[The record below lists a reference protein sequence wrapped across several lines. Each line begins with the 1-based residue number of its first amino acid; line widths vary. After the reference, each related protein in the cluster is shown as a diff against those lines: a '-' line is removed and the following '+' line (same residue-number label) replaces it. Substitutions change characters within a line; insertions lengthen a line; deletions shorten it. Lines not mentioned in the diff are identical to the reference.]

1 MANPKFKKG
10 MEKVPKSG
18 RKKGTPNKFTTV
30 KQAFL
35 DAFEEL
41 GGKDFIIKVAKTTKG
56 EAAVLQS
63 MTRLLP
69 NKTEITGEDG
79 GPIKT
84 SMKVSINLVKP
95 HSGK

>member
-1 MANPKFKKG
+1 MPRKPFEKG
-10 MEKVPKSG
+10 RVKTGG
-18 RKKGTPNKFTTV
+18 RQKGTPNKFTTV

-41 GGKDFIIKVAKTTKG
+41 GGKDFIIKVSKTSKG
-56 EAAVLQS
+56 KAAVLQS

-84 SMKVSINLVKP
+84 SMKVSINLVKAKE
-95 HSGK
+95 SKK